1 MFRNKIVYKIHTLN
15 YRKMKK
21 NIQKSRKSILSTIVI
36 LCLITTSFSN
46 ISAQKKDYQ
55 FKQGK
60 IFEAKSFTEDYLGE
74 TDEFTFLKC
83 TVWQSLVLEKF
94 DKSLKLVKSAEI
106 TLDKGKDEL
115 EFVEMLM
122 TGGTIYLFGEENNKK
137 LETKVLYVTTIDIN
151 TLLPSKDWKKVAES
165 KYIDD
170 DYHGLFFVNA
180 SENGNFILIAANH
193 MFKEDV
199 IRHIDISVFNQKMEN
214 QFTGLFELP
223 FNFEEIGFKFL
234 MMNKTGLTKN
244 HLHIANDGEVYIMS
258 YINVEELSKK
268 DLKKG
273 MVQTKLN
280 SSYYLFKF
288 NPEDKTI
295 NSTEIKMEKY
305 SPISAILKFD
315 TENNPIV
322 AGFYSRGSQYT
333 MNGAY
338 YFKID
343 NGDLQ
348 VLESE
353 ISEFTTEFIL
363 NGDKP
368 GKKDQETL
376 KKEGYL
382 TELACQ
388 LRNVHITENG
398 KIIVVGEYY
407 TTYTV
412 GSGNYRQTYY
422 VFGDVFIAQ
431 FDTKAKS
438 SINSRIVKRS
448 DTSKFSEFGASS
460 VYVNDNL
467 YVFFNDAT
475 KNDNLRNPKDNSVCG
490 LLTKLSSVMV
500 KVDAEGDVN
509 RQKLTDSERNKT
521 LLKPFFAY
529 ERNGKVLLYFEDG
542 SDRNLAEVVF

>member
-1 MFRNKIVYKIHTLN
+1 
-15 YRKMKK
+15 MKK
-21 NIQKSRKSILSTIVI
+21 NIQKSKKTIISTFVI
-36 LCLITTSFSN
+36 LCLITTSLS
-46 ISAQKKDYQ
+46 SAFGQKKDYQ

-74 TDEFTFLKC
+74 TEDFTFLKC
-83 TVWQSLVLEKF
+83 IVWKSLVIEKF

-106 TLDKGKDEL
+106 TLEKGEDEL
-115 EFVEMLM
+115 EYVEMIM
-122 TGGTIYLFGEENNKK
+122 VGESIYLFGEENNKK
-137 LETKVLYVTTIDIN
+137 LEKKLLYVTTIDKN
-151 TLLPSKDWKKVAES
+151 TLIPSKDWKKVAES

-170 DYHGLFFVNA
+170 DYHGLFFIKA
-180 SENGNFILIAANH
+180 SENGNFIMIGANH

-214 QFTGLFELP
+214 LFTGLYELP
-223 FNFEEIGFKFL
+223 FNFEEIGFKFMWL
-234 MMNKTGLTKN
+234 NKTGLNSDYFK
-244 HLHIANDGEVYIMS
+244 IANDGEVYIMS
-258 YINVEELSKK
+258 YLHVEELSKK
-268 DLKKG
+268 DIKKG
-273 MVQTKLN
+273 MVQTKLK
-280 SSYYLFKF
+280 SSFYLFKF

-295 NSTEIKMEKY
+295 SSTELKLEEY
-305 SPISAILKFD
+305 LPINAILEFD
-315 TENNPIV
+315 TENNPII
-322 AGFYSRGSQYT
+322 AGFYTRGGTYT

-338 YFKID
+338 YIKLD
-343 NGDLQ
+343 NSDLQ
-348 VLESE
+348 IMNSE

-363 NGDKP
+363 NGEKP
-368 GKKDQETL
+368 SKKDQETL

-438 SINSRIVKRS
+438 SVTSRIVKRS
-448 DTSKFSEFGASS
+448 DTSKFAEFGASS

-521 LLKPFFAY
+521 LLKPFFAH
-529 ERNGKVLLYFEDG
+529 ERNGNVLLYFEDG